1 MENKLKLDSK
11 IIKTETR
18 TIKASWSRKLAS
30 DLQSYHN
37 IDALAELEKI
47 LNTDI
52 RCNIRKKKI
61 ENILK
66 HID

>member
-18 TIKASWSRKLAS
+18 VIKASWSRELVS

-37 IDALAELEKI
+37 IDVSAELGKI

-52 RCNIRKKKI
+52 RRNIRKKKI